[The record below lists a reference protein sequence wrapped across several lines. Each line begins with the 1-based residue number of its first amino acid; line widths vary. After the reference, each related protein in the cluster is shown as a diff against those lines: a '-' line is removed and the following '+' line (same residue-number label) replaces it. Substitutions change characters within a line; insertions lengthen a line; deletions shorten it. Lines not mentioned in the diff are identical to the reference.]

1 METSPAFFEGKS
13 ERRVRVFLESG
24 FCTGPSPGPSP
35 VRVSQYAEYKASR
48 NKVNIALRQAKADY
62 YRNKIA
68 TQNNN
73 HKEAW
78 KTINSLLGRSPSDTS
93 VNELKVND
101 AMLTSPGEIAE
112 AFNTYFSNVG
122 PTLANSMAD
131 SSVSFE
137 QFVKPTQSK
146 MLRFKLVPY
155 SKVLGLLNSLSK
167 SKATGLDKI
176 SGKILKAAACSIAS
190 SLTYIFNHALISCHF
205 PSE

>member
-1 METSPAFFEGKS
+1 
-13 ERRVRVFLESG
+13 
-24 FCTGPSPGPSP
+24 
-35 VRVSQYAEYKASR
+35 
-48 NKVNIALRQAKADY
+48 
-62 YRNKIA
+62 
-68 TQNNN
+68 
-73 HKEAW
+73 
-78 KTINSLLGRSPSDTS
+78 
-93 VNELKVND
+93 
-101 AMLTSPGEIAE
+101 MLTSPGEIAE

-167 SKATGLDKI
+167 SKATGLGKI
-176 SGKILKAAACSIAS
+176 SGKTLKAAACSIAS

-205 PSE
+205 PSEWKNGKAAASFQKGPSKFC

>member
-1 METSPAFFEGKS
+1 MRIGMNIRNLETRSILPYDRPKLITT
-13 ERRVRVFLESG
+13 V
-24 FCTGPSPGPSP
+24 
-35 VRVSQYAEYKASR
+35 
-48 NKVNIALRQAKADY
+48 I
-62 YRNKIA
+62 KIA

-73 HKEAW
+73 PKEAW

-93 VNELKVND
+93 VNELKIND

-122 PTLANSMAD
+122 LTLANSMAD

-155 SKVLGLLNSLSK
+155 SKLLNLLNSLSI

-190 SLTYIFNHALISCHF
+190 SLTYIFTHALTVSLATFHLNGKWQGCCLFSKRALEILLKILDQFQFCHQLVK
-205 PSE
+205 